1 MKYINANMILPEKLI
16 EEIQKYIQGKYIYI
30 PIKKENYKSWGAISG
45 IKQEYKNRNKKI
57 KNDYKQGISIENLA
71 QKFYI
76 QNRNRRFSLINK
88 LSLLFL
94 VRLILYY
101 SWCRINNFT
110 SILWIYESYLNILI

>member
-45 IKQEYKNRNKKI
+45 IKQEYKNR
-57 KNDYKQGISIENLA
+57 
-71 QKFYI
+71 
-76 QNRNRRFSLINK
+76 RFSLINK

>member
-57 KNDYKQGISIENLA
+57 KYDYKQGISIENLA
-71 QKFYI
+71 QKYY
-76 QNRNRRFSLINK
+76 
-88 LSLLFL
+88 LS
-94 VRLILYY
+94 VDTIRKILY
-101 SWCRINNFT
+101 T
-110 SILWIYESYLNILI
+110 K